1 MIESIRSRIREVPGF
16 PQDGF
21 LFYDITTVL
30 QEPALFRQS
39 IELMASAYDPGS
51 VDVVCAMESRGFIFG
66 APIALQLNAG
76 FSPIRK
82 LGKLPA
88 DKITREYTLEY
99 SSNTL
104 EMHRDAVL
112 PGQRVLLVDDL
123 LATGG
128 TVAASLDMVREL
140 RAQPVGVVV
149 LVELVALGGRE
160 RLEPYGVPVTSFI
173 RY

>member
-1 MIESIRSRIREVPGF
+1 MIDALRSHIREVPDF
-16 PQDGF
+16 PTPGV

-30 QEPALFRQS
+30 QVPELFRGAV
-39 IELMASAYDPGS
+39 ELMASQYDAGE

-66 APIALQLNAG
+66 APIALELDAA

-88 DKITREYTLEY
+88 EKLTREYSLEY
-99 SSNTL
+99 ASNTL

-128 TVAASLDMVREL
+128 TVAASIDMVMEL
-140 RAQPVGVVV
+140 GGKPIGVVV
-149 LVELVALGGRE
+149 LVELPALGGRA
-160 RLEPYGVPVTSFI
+160 RLERYHVPVTSFI
-173 RY
+173 TY